1 MSKTKTAIKQMMT
14 EGDNE
19 TVDLFRVIFAIG
31 IIFVL
36 GWGSYMMFH
45 GKASLGDFAN
55 AFLQVFGIGAGGT
68 GIKSRMEGWATP
80 KPSLSPLTPPQM
92 PTMPAMPP
100 RMPGQMPTRE

>member
-1 MSKTKTAIKQMMT
+1 MSKVKTAVKHMMT

-19 TVDLFRVIFAIG
+19 TVDLFRVVFAVG
-31 IIFVL
+31 IIFIL
-36 GWGSYMMFH
+36 CWGSYMMFH

-80 KPSLSPLTPPQM
+80 KPSLSPMTPPQM
-92 PTMPAMPP
+92 PPLPP
-100 RMPGQMPTRE
+100 MPGQMPGMPPKG